1 MSIFC
6 ERYLNNRLNIVQTML
21 MKNCLLCGV
30 KSRTDFCNPCLN
42 SLPHLTYDG
51 CMVCALPVKGS
62 RICGAC
68 LANPPAFDRSVAA
81 LEYTFPIDALLQRF
95 KYGANLAM
103 ARVLADLLVARIK
116 SPGGNTVALP
126 DFIVPMPL
134 HSGRLRERGFNQ
146 ALELARRVSKKT
158 GVALLPDAC
167 QRIRD
172 TPSQTGL
179 PWKEREQNIR
189 GAFTCEAELD
199 GRHVAMLD
207 DVMTTGATLNELAKV
222 LRKSGAT
229 QVSGWVVART
239 LPHAG
244 ASVL

>member
-1 MSIFC
+1 M
-6 ERYLNNRLNIVQTML
+6 QAML

-30 KSRTDFCNPCLN
+30 KSRADFCNPCLN
-42 SLPHLTYDG
+42 SLPHLTYDR
-51 CMVCALPVKGS
+51 CSVCALPVQGWQ
-62 RICGAC
+62 ICGAC
-68 LANPPAFDRSVAA
+68 LSNPPAFDRSIAA
-81 LEYTFPIDALLQRF
+81 LEYAFPVDALLQRL
-95 KYGANLAM
+95 KYGAHLAM
-103 ARVLADLLVARIK
+103 ARVLADLLIARIN
-116 SPGGNTVALP
+116 SPVANTVAHTVELP

-158 GVALLPDAC
+158 GVPLLSDAC
-167 QRIRD
+167 QRIRN

-199 GRHVAMLD
+199 GKHVAMLD

-222 LRKSGAT
+222 LRKRGAT